1 MRRWLGTLSL
11 VLGMGLILGAG
22 TALGAAPEVKIGAIF
37 PLTGSLAS
45 TGDEIR
51 AGIQLAED
59 IINNGGAGVDLEIAR
74 WKGLPSMGNAK
85 VKFLLADHRGDP
97 TRGAD
102 LARRLIDDDKVAG
115 IMGSWMSS
123 VTMSVSAI
131 TERQGIPMLNSDS
144 SSPALVRRDFK
155 WFWHAN
161 LHVEMFASDVF
172 KMLDYMVKEKV
183 GGVRSKADLDGVAL
197 LVENTEWGMACK
209 AVLEKAAKEFGYK
222 LVEVVTYSHRAPDLS
237 SEVQKVIGAK
247 PNVVIMASYVSDA
260 ILFTKTFKS
269 MKFAPKVV
277 MGFDGGFAEAG
288 FIEALG
294 DDANAVMVIDHFF
307 LSALAKAKPVTAKI
321 NEMYKQRTGKD
332 LTTAS
337 ALGFTGAQIWA
348 HVLNKAGKTE
358 PAALQKAFNELDLP
372 GKEVI
377 MPWSGV
383 KFESFGGDTGQNRKV
398 SAAVTQIQG
407 GVRQVVFPGDTSTAK
422 MTYPFPQWK

>member
-1 MRRWLGTLSL
+1 MKRRWLLGTLL
-11 VLGMGLILGAG
+11 LATCLALGAG
-22 TALGAAPEVKIGAIF
+22 TAFAQATEVKIGGIF

-59 IINNGGAGVDLEIAR
+59 LINNGAPGVDLEIAK
-74 WKGLPSMGNAK
+74 WKGIPSLGNAK
-85 VKFLLADHRGDP
+85 IKFLLADHRGDP

-115 IMGSWMSS
+115 ILGSWMSS

-131 TERQGIPMLNSDS
+131 TERQGVPMLNSDS
-144 SSPALVRRDFK
+144 SSPALVRRGFK

-161 LHVEMFASDVF
+161 LHVEMFAGDVF

-183 GGVRSKADLDGVAL
+183 GGVQSKADLDGVAI

-209 AVLEKAAKEFGYK
+209 GVLEKAAKEYGYK
-222 LVEVVTYSHRAPDLS
+222 LVEVVTYSHRAPDLA
-237 SEVQKVIGAK
+237 SEVQKVMGAK

-288 FIEALG
+288 YIEALG
-294 DDANAVMVIDHFF
+294 DDANNVMVIDHFF
-307 LSALAKAKPVTAKI
+307 LSAMTKAKPVTAKI
-321 NEMYKQRTGKD
+321 NEMYKQRANKD

-348 HVLNKAGKTE
+348 HVLNKAGKAE
-358 PAALQKAFNELDLP
+358 PAAVQKAFNELDLP
-372 GKEVI
+372 GKEFI
-377 MPWSGV
+377 MPWTGV
-383 KFESFGGDTGQNRKV
+383 KFETFGGDTGQNRKV

-407 GVRQVVFPGDTSTAK
+407 GLRQVVYPGEMGTAK
-422 MTYPFPQWK
+422 MVYPFPQWK

>member
-1 MRRWLGTLSL
+1 MNRWCVSLSL
-11 VLGMGLILGAG
+11 LLTICLISATGTVLAQVK
-22 TALGAAPEVKIGAIF
+22 EVKVGGIF

-59 IINNGGAGVDLEIAR
+59 VINNGAPGVDLEIAK
-74 WKGLPSMGNAK
+74 WKGIPSLGNAK
-85 VKFLLADHRGDP
+85 IKYLLADHRGDP

-115 IMGSWMSS
+115 ILGSWMSS

-131 TERQGIPMLNSDS
+131 TERQGIAMLNSDS
-144 SSPALVRRDFK
+144 SSPGLVRRGFK

-161 LHVEMFASDVF
+161 LHVEMFAGDVF
-172 KMLDYMVKEKV
+172 KMLDYMVKEKI
-183 GGVRSKADLDGVAL
+183 GGVQSKADLDGVAVL
-197 LVENTEWGMACK
+197 AENTEWGTACK
-209 AVLEKAAKEFGYK
+209 GVLEKAAKEYGYK

-237 SEVQKVIGAK
+237 SEVQKVMAAK

-288 FIEALG
+288 YIEALG
-294 DDANAVMVIDHFF
+294 DDANGTMVIDHFF

-321 NEMYKQRTGKD
+321 NEMYKQRAGKD

-348 HVLNKAGKTE
+348 HVLNKAGKTD
-358 PAALQKAFNELDLP
+358 PAAVQKAFNELDLP
-372 GKEVI
+372 GREVI

-398 SAAVTQIQG
+398 SAAVTQIQNG
-407 GVRQVVFPGDTSTAK
+407 IRQVVYPGEMGTAK
-422 MTYPFPQWK
+422 MVYPFPQWK

>member
-1 MRRWLGTLSL
+1 MNRWRVSLSL
-11 VLGMGLILGAG
+11 LLAVCLISVTG
-22 TALGAAPEVKIGAIF
+22 TALAQVKEVKIGGIF

-59 IINNGGAGVDLEIAR
+59 VINNGAPGVDLEIAR
-74 WKGLPSMGNAK
+74 WKGIPSLGNAK
-85 VKFLLADHRGDP
+85 IKYLLADHRGDP

-115 IMGSWMSS
+115 ILGSWMSS

-131 TERQGIPMLNSDS
+131 TERQGIAMLNSDS
-144 SSPALVRRDFK
+144 SSPGLVRRGFK

-161 LHVEMFASDVF
+161 LHVEMFAGDVF
-172 KMLDYMVKEKV
+172 KMLDYMVKEKI
-183 GGVRSKADLDGVAL
+183 GGVQSKADLDGVAVL
-197 LVENTEWGMACK
+197 AENTEWGTACK
-209 AVLEKAAKEFGYK
+209 GVLEKAAKEYGYK

-237 SEVQKVIGAK
+237 SEVQKVMAAK

-260 ILFTKTFKS
+260 ILFTKAFKS

-288 FIEALG
+288 YIEALG
-294 DDANAVMVIDHFF
+294 DDANGTMVIDHFF

-321 NEMYKQRTGKD
+321 NEMYKQRAGKD

-348 HVLNKAGKTE
+348 HVLNKAGKTD
-358 PAALQKAFNELDLP
+358 PAAVQKAFNELDLP

-398 SAAVTQIQG
+398 SAAVTQIQNG
-407 GVRQVVFPGDTSTAK
+407 IRQVVYPGEMGTAK
-422 MTYPFPQWK
+422 MVYPFPQWK

>member
-1 MRRWLGTLSL
+1 MA
-11 VLGMGLILGAG
+11 MAQ
-22 TALGAAPEVKIGAIF
+22 AKEVKVGAIF

-59 IINNGGAGVDLEIAR
+59 LINNGAPGVDLDIAK
-74 WKGLPSMGNAK
+74 WKGIPSFGNAK
-85 VKFLLADHRGDP
+85 LSFVLADHRGDP

-102 LARRLIDDDKVAG
+102 LARRLIDDDKVVG
-115 IMGSWMSS
+115 ILGSWMSS

-131 TERQGIPMLNSDS
+131 TERQGIAMLNSDS
-144 SSPALVRRDFK
+144 SSPALVRRGFK

-172 KMLDYMVKEKV
+172 KMLDYMVKERV
-183 GGVRSKADLDGVAL
+183 GGVQSKADLDGVAI
-197 LVENTEWGMACK
+197 VAENTEWGTACK
-209 AVLEKAAKEFGYK
+209 GVLETAAKAHGYK
-222 LVEVVTYSHRAPDLS
+222 VTEIVTYSHRAPDLS
-237 SEVQKVIGAK
+237 SEVQKVMASK

-269 MKFAPKVV
+269 MRFAPKVV

-288 FIEALG
+288 YLEALG
-294 DDANAVMVIDHFF
+294 DDASATMVIDHFF

-321 NEMYKQRTGKD
+321 NDMYKQRAGKD

-348 HVLNKAGKTE
+348 HVLNKAGKADS
-358 PAALQKAFNELDLP
+358 AAIQKAFNELDLP

-377 MPWSGV
+377 MPWTGV
-383 KFESFGGDTGQNRKV
+383 KFENFGGDTGQNRKV
-398 SAAVTQIQG
+398 SAAVTQIQK
-407 GVRQVVFPGDTSTAK
+407 GVRQVVYPGEMGTAK
-422 MTYPFPQWK
+422 MIYPFPQWK